1 MSDQPTKPR
10 KPKYKYT
17 RELVK
22 IAIADGMS
30 QTEIAALCRTQQSVV
45 HGWAHGKSLAFEHQV
60 VELKKRYAARL
71 NRATSRVYLVGT
83 SPIKMVAV
91 EGPIVLRY
99 TFVQPKA
106 DPRGKAWL
114 RIPIGR
120 WVVHRHGRGRFV
132 LVELSRRQLDDERHD
147 RWARQMPSMSALEIR
162 ENWVDCADDAGRWL
176 ARIDDPTDANGLMT
190 RCDEHVRD
198 PDRMHN
204 PHDELVLPFLVR
216 KMLVEQGLEVP
227 DLVRM
232 TAIE

>member
-1 MSDQPTKPR
+1 MTEQPTKPR

-45 HGWAHGKSLAFEHQV
+45 HGWAKGKSLAFEHQV
-60 VELKKRYAARL
+60 IELKKRYAARL

-83 SPIKMVAV
+83 SPLKMVAV

-99 TFVQPKA
+99 SFVRPEE

-132 LVELSRRQLDDERHD
+132 LVELSRRPLDEERRA
-147 RWARQMPSMSALEIR
+147 RWAQELRRVSRSGYWE
-162 ENWVDCADDAGRWL
+162 EWVDCADDAARWI
-176 ARIDDPTDANGLMT
+176 ARIDDPTDAGGLMT

-198 PDRMHN
+198 PARMHN

-216 KMLVEQGLEVP
+216 KMLVEQGFDVP
-227 DLVRM
+227 DLERM
-232 TAIE
+232 MATE

>member
-1 MSDQPTKPR
+1 MSEQPAKPR

-60 VELKKRYAARL
+60 IELKKRYAARL

-99 TFVQPKA
+99 TFVRPKA

-132 LVELSRRQLDDERHD
+132 LIELSRRQLDDERRN
-147 RWARQMPSMSALEIR
+147 RWFSEMARASLSESC
-162 ENWVDCADDAGRWL
+162 EEWVDCADDAARWT
-176 ARIDDPTDANGLMT
+176 ARIDDPTDASGLMT

-198 PDRMHN
+198 PARMHN
-204 PHDELVLPFLVR
+204 PHDEMVLPFLVR
-216 KMLVEQGLEVP
+216 KMLVEQGLDIP